1 MHPQQEIPFH
11 LVVRLH
17 VRERVDTITNL
28 ELPILAELEL
38 LGDERTVGTNAAGTE
53 YEETITVVA
62 HRLGE
67 ITIAPATLQA
77 IDARDGH
84 AKEYYTNGM
93 ILHVQQAATQPL
105 QQGESAA
112 LSALQWT
119 GRIALW
125 MGGLACVAALLTLVF
140 MRGPAAST
148 TAYRTPPLSPPPPI
162 AARSERDRMRDALTV
177 LQAERSRAAAF
188 AVRAAIWQTVGASE
202 GETLDDVLR
211 RPAASDPRM
220 AQLLRR
226 LERAAFTYDD
236 DLQAAITDARTA
248 LERCIGGSS

>member
-1 MHPQQEIPFH
+1 MHPQAEIPFH

-17 VRERVDTITNL
+17 VRERVDTIANL

-38 LGDERTVGTNAAGTE
+38 LGDERTVETNAAGTE

-77 IDARDGH
+77 IDPRDGH
-84 AKEYYTNGM
+84 AKEYNTNE
-93 ILHVQQAATQPL
+93 LTLQVQPATTQPL

-112 LSALQWT
+112 FSALQWT

-125 MGGLACVAALLTLVF
+125 MGGLACVAGLLTLVF
-140 MRGPAAST
+140 MRRPSTT
-148 TAYRTPPLSPPPPI
+148 TAYRHEPISPPQPI
-162 AARSERDRMRDALTV
+162 AAQSERNRMRDALTV
-177 LQAERSRAAAF
+177 LQAERSRAAAI
-188 AVRAAIWQTVGASE
+188 AVRAAIWQMVGASE

-211 RPAASDPRM
+211 RPAAAELRPAR
-220 AQLLRR
+220 LLRS

-236 DLQAAITDARTA
+236 DLQAAINDACTA